1 MAPINCFYIHNCN
14 QNFKKFVF
22 FEYFVLTN
30 IEISNIIQIV
40 ARQMPVNLN
49 ADVAELADAQDLKSC
64 GG

>member
-1 MAPINCFYIHNCN
+1 MAPINFFHIHNCN
-14 QNFKKFVF
+14 PNFKKIVF

-64 GG
+64 G

>member
-1 MAPINCFYIHNCN
+1 MAPINFFHIHNCN
-14 QNFKKFVF
+14 PNFKKFVF